1 MDTEQIDSII
11 AAMQGRV
18 LDGDMVSGWSKRQV
32 EREDGSAERAKR
44 WREAQKE
51 GKRTQP
57 NASEREQTPDKDKD
71 KDKEE
76 RVERELDD
84 ASPSAQPASK
94 KPTGTRLPEN
104 WVLPKAW
111 GEWALQER
119 KDWNAETVRSVA
131 EQFADHWHAKAGAD
145 ARKADWQATWRNWVR
160 REISTRVASLPTSVT
175 PLHDHR
181 CRYED
186 NGVRC
191 ENQGVRGKNGRWYCH
206 DHKHVLEETA

>member
-1 MDTEQIDSII
+1 
-11 AAMQGRV
+11 MQGRV

-32 EREDGSAERAKR
+32 EREDGSAERSKR

-51 GKRTQP
+51 GKRTQA
-57 NASEREQTPDKDKD
+57 NASERKQTPDTDTDTDTDTD

-84 ASPSAQPASK
+84 ASHSAQPASK

-119 KDWNAETVRSVA
+119 NDWNAETVRSVA

-181 CRYED
+181 CRYEE

-206 DHKHVLEETA
+206 DHKHVLEATA